1 MPRSVSASDGS
12 TPGRKSISSPTRWS
26 RPSRACANS
35 RPPRAAC
42 AAPRPTALAK
52 AKELLA
58 KHGREGQGFR
68 VGVRGGGCSGLTY
81 MLEFENEA
89 RKGDQVMEFDGL
101 RIYLDIKSQ
110 LFLAGTTLDYTVS
123 LMDKGF
129 KFVNPNAKRSCSC
142 GESFSV

>member
-1 MPRSVSASDGS
+1 MSETTTAPAPKPARPLIAI
-12 TPGRKSISSPTRWS
+12 TPL
-26 RPSRACANS
+26 
-35 RPPRAAC
+35 
-42 AAPRPTALAK
+42 ALGK

-58 KHGREGQGFR
+58 RHGKEGHGLR
-68 VGVRGGGCSGLTY
+68 VGVRGGGCSGLSY
-81 MLEFENEA
+81 MLDFESDA

-101 RIYLDIKSQ
+101 KVFLDIKSQ

-123 LMDKGF
+123 LMDTGF